1 VGTLKSEAHPKT
13 RQYRLD
19 VIDGMVVFNPEIIV
33 AQLEQAREKVQ
44 KAKKSGQ
51 SVLIVC
57 EKKMYAQ
64 ELEKLATAAGVS
76 FLNYKVPA
84 GFLTNFDTFQSRVAS
99 MNKMIEHVQS
109 EEFDS
114 LTKKEQLTYKRNL
127 AKVERVYKGI
137 KTLKSKPDLVLVVD
151 AKMMSSFVD
160 EIANIAVPNILITSS
175 DFFRRWDEKSL
186 VMANVWSY
194 KSVDFVLQ
202 YLLS

>member
-1 VGTLKSEAHPKT
+1 MSLSIDQIVNSQVHVGTLKSEAHPKT

-186 VMANVWSY
+186 VMANV
-194 KSVDFVLQ
+194 
-202 YLLS
+202 